1 MDLGVNGKV
10 FLLAGASKGLGYAI
24 AENLAQAGA
33 TLLLGSRDVQR
44 TQASAAQLAE
54 RYGTRVVGAGLDMAD
69 AESIRAWVAR
79 GMEEFGEVNGVL
91 VNAGG
96 PPPGGFDAFTDD
108 DWQSAFNLTPYERG
122 APSEGNPSS
131 PAQCGRGSNFDAD
144 VVVGKRADRF
154 SLVV

>member
-54 RYGTRVVGAGLDMAD
+54 RYGTRV
-69 AESIRAWVAR
+69 I
-79 GMEEFGEVNGVL
+79 N
-91 VNAGG
+91 
-96 PPPGGFDAFTDD
+96 T
-108 DWQSAFNLTPYERG
+108 NLNIT
-122 APSEGNPSS
+122 NTK
-131 PAQCGRGSNFDAD
+131 NIHT
-144 VVVGKRADRF
+144 
-154 SLVV
+154 